1 MPFPSRFPT
10 PENVGGTPLYLP
22 RRTILKGT
30 IAAAAVGVWAAA
42 CGADD
47 DPSSSSGSGAT
58 ADKTTLIEAAAA
70 MPVTLAMD
78 TGRGVGYEGFEV
90 WQLVQANL
98 VRNPYVEDPDDP
110 NVIVQDWYNWEGE
123 LAEGYDVS
131 DDGLTYTF
139 HLHKGVVSQAGNP
152 LTADDVLWSFERKFN
167 TPNITPYLLIP
178 SITEPEK
185 QITKVDDHTVQIKLK
200 EAGHGFPMLAVISK
214 LAGHIYDSKLLK
226 EHATKDDPY
235 ALEYSNTESMGNFG
249 FGPYKITS
257 YEDGNQIVFESNP
270 DYVKGEPELKKI
282 VMRVVPEAGN
292 RAALLKGG
300 DVDVAVQLLPADIAD
315 MGSDDNILTFDT
327 ATNNFT
333 WLLMNATS
341 DVFTEQPVREAVFKA
356 IPYDQIIETVYHGA
370 GKPAKGWMDP
380 NAPGYNGEG
389 IPDQV
394 YDPEGAKALLE
405 EAGVSLPVSFSIM
418 CSSAVPDL
426 QEVAV
431 QMQSFGKDAGFDISI
446 DVVPPTTDAD
456 RKNARDYEACL
467 MRDMVVS
474 WESQTYTLR
483 LLRGSGPDD
492 PGNWL
497 GWAPPEFLA
506 EIDAGVAAGDPFS
519 DEAGEHWHK
528 AHLML
533 VEGYTLIQVC
543 NVTPLMAQ
551 RSNVTPYT
559 QRSDN
564 VYEFSLVKKT

>member
-1 MPFPSRFPT
+1 MTVPSTRFST
-10 PENVGGTPLYLP
+10 PKNVGGTPLYLP

-30 IAAAAVGVWAAA
+30 IAAAAVGFWASA
-42 CGADD
+42 CG
-47 DPSSSSGSGAT
+47 PVGSSSSAGGGSS
-58 ADKTTLIEAAAA
+58 KTTLVEAAAA

-98 VRNPYVEDPDDP
+98 VRNPYVPDPNDP
-110 NVIVQDWYNWEGE
+110 NVIVQDWYHWEGE

-131 DDGLTYTF
+131 KDGLTYTF
-139 HLHKGVVSQAGNP
+139 HLAKGVVSQAGNP
-152 LTADDVLWSFERKFN
+152 LTADDVLWSFKRKFN
-167 TPNITPYLLIP
+167 TPNISSYLFKP
-178 SITEPEK
+178 SITNPAK
-185 QITKVDDHTVQIKLK
+185 QITKVDDHTVQIKLAA
-200 EAGHGFPMLAVISK
+200 AGHGFPMLAVISK
-214 LAGHIYDSKLLK
+214 LAGHIYDSKLLL
-226 EHATKDDPY
+226 EHTTKKDPY
-235 ALEYSNTESMGNFG
+235 ALEYSNVQSKGNFG

-257 YEDGNQIVFESNP
+257 YEEGNQIVFESNSG
-270 DYVKGEPELKKI
+270 YVKGEPALKKI
-282 VMRVVPEAGN
+282 TMRIVPDAGN
-292 RAALLKGG
+292 RAALLKAG
-300 DVDVAVQLLPADIAD
+300 DVDTAVQLLPADIAD
-315 MGSDDNILTFDT
+315 MSKDKNLRTFSVE
-327 ATNNFT
+327 TNNFT
-333 WLLMNATS
+333 WLLMNAKS
-341 DVFTEQPVREAVFKA
+341 KVFADQKVRQAFFKA
-356 IPYDQIIETVYHGA
+356 IPYDQIIKTVYHGA

-380 NAPGYNGEG
+380 KAPGYDGAG

-394 YDPEGAKALLE
+394 YDPKGALKLLG
-405 EAGVSLPVSFSIM
+405 EAGVSTPVKFSIM

-431 QMQSFGKDAGFDISI
+431 QMQSFGKDAGFEIKV
-446 DVVPPTTDAD
+446 DVVPATTDAD

-483 LLRGSGPDD
+483 LLRGTGPND

-497 GWAPPEFLA
+497 GWAPPEYLA
-506 EIDAGVAAGDPFS
+506 EIDAGVAAGDPFGKA
-519 DEAGEHWHK
+519 AGKHWHK

-533 VEGYTLIQVC
+533 MEGCTLIQVC

-564 VYEFSLVKKT
+564 VYELSRLKKT